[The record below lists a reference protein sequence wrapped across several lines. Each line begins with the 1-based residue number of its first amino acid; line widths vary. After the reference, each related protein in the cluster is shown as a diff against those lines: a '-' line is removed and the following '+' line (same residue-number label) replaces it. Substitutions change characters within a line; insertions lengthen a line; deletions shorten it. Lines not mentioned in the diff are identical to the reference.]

1 MQQLVQSV
9 RSGDL
14 KLIDIPTPVIGPTE
28 VLVRTTRSVVSAG
41 TERAVRGLAKASLLG
56 KAKARPDL
64 VKQVV
69 RRARADGIASTFKT
83 VRTRLD
89 EDMPLGYSAAGVAV
103 EVGEYVAGIRPGM
116 RVATGGAGHGEF
128 QVVAANLCVPIPDGV
143 DDESA
148 AFATVAAI
156 ALHGLR
162 QADVQIGCR
171 VAVIGL
177 GLVGRLTVRLARAAG
192 VEVIGLDVA
201 DWPVE
206 QLRAEGVRAH
216 TDHGDDTTRA
226 VLDWS
231 RDHGVDAV
239 LLTAATASS
248 DPIRRAVEILRDRGT
263 LVIVGD
269 VGMEL
274 ERTPLYEKEVTIR
287 LARSYGPGR
296 YERAYEEW
304 GIDYPVGQVRWTEGR
319 NIEAVLDLL
328 SGGSLSFA
336 DLVTHTYALEDA
348 KQAYETIEG
357 GHGPFVGVQFRY
369 RPEIAVDRTAVA
381 VTKPKPIEGNIG
393 IGLLGAG
400 NFVRATMMPILEE
413 LGGMDFVAVASAGG
427 TSARHLAERHGFARV
442 ATDASAVINDP
453 EVDLVMIATPHS
465 THADLVVEALEAGK
479 HVFCEKPLAITMDE
493 LERVEEAHQAHPD
506 QILMVGF
513 NRRWS
518 PMIQEVKKLLGES
531 GRPARHL
538 LPGQRRRAARG
549 PLVQGPARRRSPDRR
564 GVPLHRHLHA
574 HRRRDGGRACRPSGV
589 TRPRI
594 GAVRGPHCAACRSR
608 TVRVHR
614 LATAP
619 APSRRARRN

>member
-1 MQQLVQSV
+1 
-9 RSGDL
+9 
-14 KLIDIPTPVIGPTE
+14 
-28 VLVRTTRSVVSAG
+28 
-41 TERAVRGLAKASLLG
+41 
-56 KAKARPDL
+56 
-64 VKQVV
+64 
-69 RRARADGIASTFKT
+69 
-83 VRTRLD
+83 
-89 EDMPLGYSAAGVAV
+89 
-103 EVGEYVAGIRPGM
+103 
-116 RVATGGAGHGEF
+116 
-128 QVVAANLCVPIPDGV
+128 
-143 DDESA
+143 
-148 AFATVAAI
+148 
-156 ALHGLR
+156 
-162 QADVQIGCR
+162 
-171 VAVIGL
+171 
-177 GLVGRLTVRLARAAG
+177 
-192 VEVIGLDVA
+192 
-201 DWPVE
+201 
-206 QLRAEGVRAH
+206 
-216 TDHGDDTTRA
+216 
-226 VLDWS
+226 
-231 RDHGVDAV
+231 VDAV

-348 KQAYETIEG
+348 EQAYETIEG

-369 RPEIAVDRTAVA
+369 RPDIAVDRTAVA
-381 VTKPKPIEGNIG
+381 VTSPQPIEGNIG
-393 IGLLGAG
+393 IGILGAG
-400 NFVRATMMPILEE
+400 NFVRATMVPALEE
-413 LGGMDFVAVASAGG
+413 IGGLRFVSVASAGG

-493 LERVEEAHQAHPD
+493 LERVDSAHQAHRD

-518 PMIQEVKKLLGES
+518 PMIQELKKLLGES
-531 GRPARHL
+531 G
-538 LPGQRRRAARG
+538 G
-549 PLVQGPARRRSPDRR
+549 PLVISYRVNAGALPEGHRYKDRR
-564 GVPLHRHLHA
+564 E
-574 HRRRDGGRACRPSGV
+574 GGRLVGEVCHFIDTCAHLVGAPVTRVHGVGGSDRGSVLSEDLTVLLAFADGSSASIGYSTAAFPQGSKELIDVLGRGHTIAVDDFRRVQVDGKWSGSGKQDKGHNSQFRVLYQLLCAGGDLADFGRNAVTTSSLALRASNPSG
-589 TRPRI
+589 PF
-594 GAVRGPHCAACRSR
+594 
-608 TVRVHR
+608 
-614 LATAP
+614 
-619 APSRRARRN
+619 